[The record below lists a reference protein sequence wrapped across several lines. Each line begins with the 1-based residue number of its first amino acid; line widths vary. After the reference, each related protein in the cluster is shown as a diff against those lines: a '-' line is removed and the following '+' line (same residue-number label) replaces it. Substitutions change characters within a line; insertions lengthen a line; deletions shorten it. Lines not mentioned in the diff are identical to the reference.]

1 MNSTEYESLASL
13 RLAVGLL
20 GEQGDPK
27 PWWTSNFFGAGST
40 AFLAP
45 MFSRTLL
52 LAQYHG
58 VLQAAARVHDEHI
71 GVGRVYHLF
80 RLPEDIEYGIHAS
93 LQDGRPGSVP
103 DLLDRAAALDRLR
116 QVAAG
121 ATGGLTEG
129 PVRVGDGQLL
139 RSPAA
144 WPLVAALYALAFD
157 GGIQVFPYFA
167 ELR

>member
-1 MNSTEYESLASL
+1 MNTTEYEFLASL

-20 GEQGDPK
+20 GEEKEPK
-27 PWWTSNFFGAGST
+27 WWPSNFFGTGST

-52 LAQYHG
+52 LSQYHG

-80 RLPEDIEYGIHAS
+80 RLPEDIEYGIHAV
-93 LQDGRPGSVP
+93 LQDGRPGSLP
-103 DLLDRAAALDRLR
+103 ALLDRDGALALLR
-116 QVAAG
+116 QAAG
-121 ATGGLTEG
+121 TAGRLAEG
-129 PVRVGDGQLL
+129 PVRVGDAQSL
-139 RSPAA
+139 RTPAS
-144 WPLVAALYALAFD
+144 WPQVAIYYALAFD
-157 GGIQVFPYFA
+157 RGVRVYPYFA